1 MWVSPLAEVED
12 LNDETLTA
20 LPRPKIRAFKIAA
33 NTWQE
38 YSIDP
43 RSWTPPIMRNVERIL
58 ETAAKHKLVVHF
70 HTGYLPGAD
79 PLQFEAFMNEYG
91 SLATYQLVH
100 LGEAIAPALR
110 LRLLDDT
117 AADPLADEEPVL
129 AVLTAASVRG
139 LIAPGARTGQRL
151 RRVLKDPATGVRTA
165 PLCFAS
171 RGFSLHA
178 ARRIAGPDRRGL
190 ERLCRYVARP
200 ALASGRLRLLA
211 SQRLC
216 FALKTPWSDGT
227 SHLLLSPM
235 ELLEKLAALV
245 PPPRLHLLRYHGVL
259 APRARDR
266 GRGRIVLAKPVAEP
280 SAADGDASAPS
291 CAHPPGVGGPA
302 GPGVWR
308 RPQPMRSRWR
318 APEDHRRPDRSD
330 LDPDLSGGGRAA
342 GGAPAEGPAA
352 AAVRVRGL
360 TSPPF
365 APGAVSRREECVLN
379 GLIEYRIGPATG
391 PQTTKPYCEPCQRTC
406 KRSSASLPCPLGVF
420 GALTRG
426 PKRCLILPILR
437 KTEENDPYMVTSGGW
452 PQDAK
457 ITVKSD

>member
-1 MWVSPLAEVED
+1 M
-12 LNDETLTA
+12 
-20 LPRPKIRAFKIAA
+20 AA

-100 LGEAIAPALR
+100 LGETIAPALR

-139 LIAPGARTGQRL
+139 LIATGARTGQRL

-165 PLCFAS
+165 SLCFAS

-178 ARRIAGPDRRGL
+178 ARRIAGRDRRGL

-216 FALKTPWSDGT
+216 FALKTQWYGT
-227 SHLLLSPM
+227 PHL
-235 ELLEKLAALV
+235 
-245 PPPRLHLLRYHGVL
+245 
-259 APRARDR
+259 
-266 GRGRIVLAKPVAEP
+266 AE
-280 SAADGDASAPS
+280 
-291 CAHPPGVGGPA
+291 
-302 GPGVWR
+302 
-308 RPQPMRSRWR
+308 RSRPR
-318 APEDHRRPDRSD
+318 EP
-330 LDPDLSGGGRAA
+330 
-342 GGAPAEGPAA
+342 
-352 AAVRVRGL
+352 
-360 TSPPF
+360 
-365 APGAVSRREECVLN
+365 AVSRWGSLRWNCWRSGRLWSPRP
-379 GLIEYRIGPATG
+379 GSISYATTG
-391 PQTTKPYCEPCQRTC
+391 
-406 KRSSASLPCPLGVF
+406 S
-420 GALTRG
+420 
-426 PKRCLILPILR
+426 
-437 KTEENDPYMVTSGGW
+437 
-452 PQDAK
+452 
-457 ITVKSD
+457 